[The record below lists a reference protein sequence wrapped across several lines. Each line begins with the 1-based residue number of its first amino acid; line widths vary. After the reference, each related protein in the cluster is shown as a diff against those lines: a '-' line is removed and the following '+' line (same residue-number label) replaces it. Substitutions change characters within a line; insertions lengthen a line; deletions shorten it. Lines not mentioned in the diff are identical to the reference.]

1 MTRYFVLVLL
11 AITIAVGLIA
21 IDANAQNSAVEAHV
35 AAGKAAMNP
44 KSASPQPWEVYD
56 YLYNMQCTPPKPG
69 AGNAE
74 GGNNESQSIPR
85 PHDQWYVEPA
95 KVFDNLYYLG
105 TNIDDI
111 WAINTSAGIILIDT
125 NFDWDVKELVVD
137 GLKKFG
143 LDAANIKY
151 VVITHAHSDHYWG
164 ATTLKSLYPSIRLMM
179 SEADWGVV
187 ARDKSP
193 AKLKPQ
199 KDMVITDGQKLT
211 LGDTT
216 ITMYIT
222 PGHTPGTVSLIIP
235 LKDGNQRHVG
245 GMWGGMTLGNDR
257 NGVKYFA
264 DMPTLLKTYVASIK
278 RFKQIEDQAGVD
290 TLLSIHARHDKTI
303 AKIDALRKRKPGE
316 PHPFVSKDLL
326 DRYATLITEC
336 VQAQQVWRAGSAN

>member
-1 MTRYFVLVLL
+1 MIRYLVLILL
-11 AITIAVGLIA
+11 AVSVAIGSIAS
-21 IDANAQNSAVEAHV
+21 DASAQKTSVDAHV

-44 KSASPQPWEVYD
+44 KSASSQPWEVYD
-56 YLYNMQCTPPKPG
+56 YLYNMQCTQPKPG

-74 GGNNESQSIPR
+74 GGNETQSIPR

-95 KVFDNLYYLG
+95 RVFDNLYYLG

-111 WAINTSAGIILIDT
+111 WAINTSAGIILVDT

-151 VVITHAHSDHYWG
+151 VILTHAHSDHYWG
-164 ATTLKSLYPSIRLMM
+164 ATTLKALYPSIRIMM
-179 SEADWGVV
+179 SEADWDVV

-193 AKLKPQ
+193 VKLKPQ
-199 KDMVITDGQKLT
+199 KDMVIKDGQKLT

-222 PGHTPGTVSLIIP
+222 PGHTPGTVSMIIP

-264 DMPTLLKTYVASIK
+264 DMPTLLKTYVASLK

-303 AKIDALRKRKPGE
+303 AKIEALRKRKPGE
-316 PHPFVSKDLL
+316 PHPFVGKDLV
-326 DRYATLITEC
+326 DRYATLISEC
-336 VQAQQVWRAGSAN
+336 VQAQQIWRAPSSN